1 MISKIE
7 KAVDQ
12 NLNEAIEVLKDLI
25 SIPSTRGNEIR
36 VARYLSERIKNLAD
50 SIELIPIT
58 DEIMKDPD
66 YSFKLENFHYTD
78 SANLRVRLDGVGEG
92 KSLAFNTHMDV
103 VPPSE
108 GQRDA
113 FSPFTKDNKVFG
125 RGANDCKGQIAILWL
140 LLKSLKTLKLKPT
153 GDIVI
158 DFVIEEENG
167 GNGTLKVVR
176 DGLNVDAAII
186 LEPTE
191 LQVVHLVRGAVWF
204 TVKTEGKAGHSGSPE
219 TTVSALKEAI
229 KAMDKIEKVRE
240 ELLKVSKNKL
250 DEIKDHPN
258 PMPCTF
264 GMLHSGNW
272 PAATPNEA
280 VLKGVFGFLPPFN
293 REEVQKILTKS
304 VENERAKIY
313 FDMLNNDPSFVEKSH
328 PLVITMLESAREAG
342 IKSKAEFMNASC
354 DAWRYSVQLKIP
366 AIVFGG
372 GSISTAHSKEENI
385 PIEHIK
391 KGAMALINFIYK
403 WSGLK

>member
-1 MISKIE
+1 MISDIE
-7 KAVDQ
+7 KAVNQ
-12 NLNEAIEVLKDLI
+12 NLNEAVELLKDLI
-25 SIPSTRGNEIR
+25 SLPSIRGNEIK
-36 VARYLSERIKNLAD
+36 VARYLFERIKNLAD
-50 SIELIPIT
+50 STELIPIT

-66 YSFKLENFHYTD
+66 YSFKIENFHYFD
-78 SANLRVRLDGVGEG
+78 SANLRVKLNGVGNG
-92 KSLAFNTHMDV
+92 RSLAFNTHMDV

-108 GQRDA
+108 GQKNA
-113 FSPFTKDNKVFG
+113 FSPYIKDNKVFG

-140 LLKSLKTLKLKPT
+140 LVKSLKTLKLKPA

-176 DGLNVDAAII
+176 DGLNVDAAIV

-204 TVKTEGKAGHSGSPE
+204 TVRTEGKAGHSGSPE

-229 KAMDKIEKVRE
+229 KAMYKIENVRE
-240 ELLKVSKNKL
+240 ELLKISRNEL
-250 DEIKDHPN
+250 DEIKNHPN

-264 GMLHSGNW
+264 GMLYSGNW

-280 VLKGVFGFLPPFN
+280 ILKGVFGFLPPFH
-293 REEVQKILTKS
+293 REEVQRKLNEA

-328 PLVITMLESAREAG
+328 PLVKTMLESAKKAG

-354 DAWRYSVQLKIP
+354 DAWRYSVQLQIP
-366 AIVFGG
+366 TIVFGG

-391 KGAMALINFIYK
+391 KAAMALLNFIYK